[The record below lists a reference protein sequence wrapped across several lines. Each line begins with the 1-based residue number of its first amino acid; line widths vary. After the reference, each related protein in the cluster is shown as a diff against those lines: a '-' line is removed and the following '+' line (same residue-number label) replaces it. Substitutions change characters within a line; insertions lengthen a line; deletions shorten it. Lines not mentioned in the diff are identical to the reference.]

1 MSRKLLLFWLL
12 TGVALF
18 VFLQVCYPYLFFF
31 NEQSQLFLAEAA
43 FFWENLPKPG
53 GLTLW
58 LSEFLVQFFSYPYA
72 GACITAILLTFI
84 AFVQGEIL
92 RKLSGSSI
100 LAMTGWLVAM
110 AQVWVIADFNYL
122 YQGVLSI
129 VFVLISAWT
138 CLSIRSDRVRL
149 LFEAAGGLILV
160 WWVGAASVLFAV
172 WAFLYEFVIRSNK
185 QKWLSL
191 CPLLI
196 TTGLLFVLWRTAVIS
211 DFRFA
216 FLPDTYYHHL
226 LEPKS
231 VIYFSWWGVCL
242 LTGYALIVHRSNWS
256 LKTTKSKR
264 LVAVALFVCLLAVFY
279 VGTLRFGELKMR
291 RYMML
296 DHYSRTG
303 QWQKIEADCQ
313 GKITNFLY
321 MNILARALAEQGKL
335 ADAMFDYQFRGPQA
349 LAVNWNRTEDV
360 SVLLS
365 DIYFTAGNIALSQRL
380 AFEGNSCARGNY
392 NARLLQRLVQTNLIY
407 GEYAVAEKY
416 IRLLEKSWTY
426 REWAKQQRKFLYN
439 DAEVE
444 NDPLLGSKRSL
455 LLSPEDTTQQKV
467 AGEQLETAMQLP
479 ILANSAQARTAF
491 EYLMGAYLLKKDMA
505 SFQYLIDRYWG
516 TPLLPD
522 LPVSYQE
529 ALIVAHEKNPEGLD
543 KYALNKDVLS
553 RYADFRKQVLANRN
567 NRGLAGLL
575 YRSFGDT
582 YWYYVVFK

>member
-18 VFLQVCYPYLFFF
+18 VSLQVCYSYLFFF

-43 FFWENLPKPG
+43 FFWENLSNPG
-53 GLTLW
+53 GFTLW
-58 LSEFLVQFFSYPYA
+58 LSEFFVQFFSCPYM
-72 GACITAILLTFI
+72 GAAITAILLTLI

-92 RKLSGSSI
+92 RRISGSSI
-100 LAMTGWLVAM
+100 LAMAGWLVAM

-122 YQGVLSI
+122 YQGVLS
-129 VFVLISAWT
+129 FAFALIGAW
-138 CLSIRSDRVRL
+138 CCMVIRSERVRL
-149 LFEAAGGLILV
+149 FVELLGGLMLLWLAGSTSILFTV
-160 WWVGAASVLFAV
+160 WV
-172 WAFLYEFVIRSNK
+172 FLYEIVIRDK
-185 QKWLSL
+185 RKWLAL
-191 CPLLI
+191 FPLLV
-196 TTGLLFVLWRTAVIS
+196 TAGVNLALWRTAVIS

-216 FLPDTYYHHL
+216 FLPDAYYHHL

-231 VIYFSWWGVCL
+231 VLYFSWWGVWL
-242 LTGYALIVHRSNWS
+242 LTGYALLVYRSNWS
-256 LKTTKSKR
+256 LKTTKGKR
-264 LVAVALFVCLLAVFY
+264 LVAASLFVVLVAVFY

-426 REWAKQQRKFLYN
+426 RDWAKQQWKYLYK

-444 NDPLLGSKRSL
+444 NDPVLGVKRSL

-467 AGEQLETAMQLP
+467 GGEQLEPSMQLP
-479 ILANSAQARTAF
+479 VLANSAKARTAF
-491 EYLMGAYLLKKDMA
+491 EYLMGAYLLKKDIA
-505 SFQYLIDRYWG
+505 SFQYMIDRYLG

-522 LPVSYQE
+522 LPVTYQE
-529 ALIVAHEKNPEGLD
+529 ALIVAHEKNPEE
-543 KYALNKDVLS
+543 LNKYTLS
-553 RYADFRKQVLANRN
+553 KEVMNRYADFRKQILSNRN

>member
-31 NEQSQLFLAEAA
+31 NEQSQLFLAEADYLQA
-43 FFWENLPKPG
+43 CIGTLG
-53 GLTLW
+53 GLAKW
-58 LSEFLVQFFSYPYA
+58 LSEFVVQFFVYPYVGA
-72 GACITAILLTFI
+72 GLTAFILTCMAYLLGKTVYRI
-84 AFVQGEIL
+84 
-92 RKLSGSSI
+92 SGSSL
-100 LAMTGWLVAM
+100 LAASSWFPIIT
-110 AQVWVIADFNYL
+110 QVWILSDYNYTFQGLIALWLMLGIMSF
-122 YQGVLSI
+122 
-129 VFVLISAWT
+129 
-138 CLSIRSDRVRL
+138 CLFILSDRWRIIGELIGGSL
-149 LFEAAGGLILV
+149 LIGLAG
-160 WWVGAASVLFAV
+160 SV
-172 WAFLYEFVIRSNK
+172 AFLFVSCCLAYELGNLKKR
-185 QKWLSL
+185 KWMAFFPFLL
-191 CPLLI
+191 CI
-196 TTGLLFVLWRTAVIS
+196 GLLLALYHEAVIPEI
-211 DFRFA
+211 RLA
-216 FLPDTYYHHL
+216 FLPDQYYPVL
-226 LEPKS
+226 LKPRFT
-231 VIYFSWWGVCL
+231 IYFTWIGIFLW
-242 LTGYALIVHRSNWS
+242 IVLAGWQKRHGWKWKTRKQTLGMS
-256 LKTTKSKR
+256 L
-264 LVAVALFVCLLAVFY
+264 LLALMFAVWSY
-279 VGTLRFGELKMR
+279 LGTMRWADWKMR

-296 DHYSRTG
+296 DYYSRTG
-303 QWQKIEADCQ
+303 QWQKIEAACQ
-313 GKITNFLY
+313 GKQNNYLY
-321 MNILARALAEQGKL
+321 MNLLARALAEQGTL
-335 ADAMFDYQFRGPQA
+335 AEKMFRYSFRGEKS
-349 LAVNWNRTEDV
+349 LVVNWNRTEDV
-360 SVLLS
+360 SALLS
-365 DIYFTAGNIALSQRL
+365 DVYFTAGNIALSQRL
-380 AFEGNSCARGNY
+380 AFEGYSCARGNY

-522 LPVSYQE
+522 LPVAYQE

>member
-1 MSRKLLLFWLL
+1 M
-12 TGVALF
+12 
-18 VFLQVCYPYLFFF
+18 
-31 NEQSQLFLAEAA
+31 
-43 FFWENLPKPG
+43 
-53 GLTLW
+53 
-58 LSEFLVQFFSYPYA
+58 
-72 GACITAILLTFI
+72 
-84 AFVQGEIL
+84 
-92 RKLSGSSI
+92 
-100 LAMTGWLVAM
+100 
-110 AQVWVIADFNYL
+110 
-122 YQGVLSI
+122 
-129 VFVLISAWT
+129 
-138 CLSIRSDRVRL
+138 
-149 LFEAAGGLILV
+149 
-160 WWVGAASVLFAV
+160 
-172 WAFLYEFVIRSNK
+172 
-185 QKWLSL
+185 
-191 CPLLI
+191 
-196 TTGLLFVLWRTAVIS
+196 FVLWRTAVIS

-216 FLPDTYYHHL
+216 FLPDAYYHHL

-231 VIYFSWWGVCL
+231 VIYFSWWGVWL
-242 LTGYALIVHRSNWS
+242 LTGYALIVYRRNWS

-264 LVAVALFVCLLAVFY
+264 LVAVSLFVCLIAVFY
-279 VGTLRFGELKMR
+279 IGTLRFGELKMR

-426 REWAKQQRKFLYN
+426 RDWAKQQRKFLYK

-467 AGEQLETAMQLP
+467 AGEQLEPAMQLP
-479 ILANSAQARTAF
+479 ILANSAKARTAF

-505 SFQYLIDRYWG
+505 SFQYMIDRYLG
-516 TPLLPD
+516 TLLLPD
-522 LPVSYQE
+522 LPVAYQE
-529 ALIVAHEKNPEGLD
+529 ALIVAHEKNPEGLN
-543 KYALNKDVLS
+543 KYPLS
-553 RYADFRKQVLANRN
+553 KEVMNRYADFRKQILSNRN